1 MAAAVAFG
9 CMEEPVKRHITG
21 VEHISCEGYSLFYIT
36 DPSDELKA
44 VIRNCLASV
53 CHGAAKASTGRPM
66 YCYKTTLSE
75 FIRRYRE
82 KNPSTQKGMIGE
94 LLLHILMSE
103 FLDEYQ
109 INSPFFNLEERSI
122 KKGFDVVLNKKG
134 TLDIWLAEVKSGEP
148 TAGKNSSQTA
158 VSLIN
163 KAKNDLDERLNG
175 ESLSLWMNAVNGAQH
190 AIDNARD
197 DKDAIIAILE
207 NHGDSASVDAIKST
221 DINAI
226 LVGTVFANLADP
238 IDSDAIQEKRSH
250 IMKEK
255 KFKDILLVA
264 IQKETYDAVY
274 AFLESESRQ

>member
-1 MAAAVAFG
+1 
-9 CMEEPVKRHITG
+9 MEEPVKRHIVG
-21 VEHISCEGYSLFYIT
+21 VEHIRCDGCSIFYISNL
-36 DPSDELKA
+36 SDDLKA
-44 VIRNCLASV
+44 VIRSCLASV

-75 FIRRYRE
+75 FIRRYGE
-82 KNPSTQKGMIGE
+82 KKDSTRKGMIGE

-103 FLDEYQ
+103 FLHEYQ

-134 TLDIWLAEVKSGEP
+134 SLDIWLAEVKSGEP
-148 TAGKNSSQTA
+148 AAEKNSSQTA

-175 ESLSLWMNAVNGAQH
+175 ESLSLWMNAINGAQH

-207 NHGDSASVDAIKST
+207 NHGDLASVGATKST

-226 LVGTVFANLADP
+226 LVGTVFANLTDP
-238 IDSDAIQEKRSH
+238 VDSDAIQEKRLR
-250 IMKEK
+250 IIKEK
-255 KFKDILLVA
+255 KFNDVLLVA

-274 AFLESESRQ
+274 AFLESESSQ